1 MVDSDNLARDSQ
13 SKMSET
19 KEKKPKKFGSTNIST
34 IVGMSLVL
42 FMLGLL
48 GLILL
53 NAKKLSD
60 YAKENIGFSIYLN
73 KNVKEAD
80 VIQLKKTLDAEIYVK
95 STEYI
100 DEESAVEIL
109 KEDLGEDEDFMA
121 FLEYNPL
128 LASIDIRLNPEYAHP
143 DSLTK
148 FEGQLYENPQIHEV
162 DIRKDLAVLINDN
175 VQKISLLILSF
186 SALLL
191 IIAIG
196 LINNTIRL
204 SIYSQR
210 FLIKTMQLVG
220 ATHSF
225 IRWPFVLK
233 GIVNGIISALFAI
246 ILLYGIFYVTQQNLP
261 ELVDL
266 QNLEMYLSL
275 FSIVMILGVLIS
287 WFSTSLAVTKYLR
300 AQTGDLYY

>member
-1 MVDSDNLARDSQ
+1 MDNRKD
-13 SKMSET
+13 KGRRY
-19 KEKKPKKFGSTNIST
+19 GSTNIST
-34 IVGMSLVL
+34 IIGMSLVL

-48 GLILL
+48 GLVLL
-53 NAKKLSD
+53 NARKLSD

-73 KNVKEAD
+73 KNAREAD
-80 VIQLKKTLDAEIYVK
+80 IMQLKKTLDAEVYVK

-100 DEESAVEIL
+100 DEERAVEIL
-109 KEDLGEDEDFMA
+109 KAELGEEEDFIS

-148 FEGQLYENPQIHEV
+148 FEGELLDNPQIHEV
-162 DIRKDLAVLINDN
+162 DIRKDLAVLIYDN
-175 VQKISLLILSF
+175 VRKISLFILAF

-220 ATHSF
+220 ATHGF
-225 IRWPFVLK
+225 IRRPFVIK
-233 GIVNGIISALFAI
+233 GIFNGVIAALFAI
-246 ILLYGIFYVTQQNLP
+246 MLLYGIFYITRRNLP
-261 ELVDL
+261 EILDL
-266 QNLEMYLSL
+266 QNLEMYLTL
-275 FSIVMILGVLIS
+275 FAIVLALGVLIS
-287 WFSTSLAVTKYLR
+287 WMSTTLAVSKYLR

>member
-1 MVDSDNLARDSQ
+1 
-13 SKMSET
+13 
-19 KEKKPKKFGSTNIST
+19 
-34 IVGMSLVL
+34 
-42 FMLGLL
+42 
-48 GLILL
+48 
-53 NAKKLSD
+53 
-60 YAKENIGFSIYLN
+60 
-73 KNVKEAD
+73 VKEAD
-80 VIQLKKTLDAEIYVK
+80 VIQLKKTLDAEVFVK

-100 DEESAVEIL
+100 DEERAVEIL
-109 KEDLGEDEDFMA
+109 KEELGEEEDFMS

-143 DSLTK
+143 DSLTI
-148 FEGQLYENPQIHEV
+148 FESHLLENPQIHEV

-175 VQKISLLILSF
+175 VQKISLMLLGF

-220 ATHSF
+220 ATHGF
-225 IRWPFVLK
+225 IRGPLVWK
-233 GIVNGIISALFAI
+233 GIVNGVISALFAI
-246 ILLYGIFYVTQQNLP
+246 LLLYGIFYFTQKNLP

-266 QNLEMYLSL
+266 QNLEMYLTL
-275 FSIVMILGVLIS
+275 FGMVMVLGILIS
-287 WFSTSLAVTKYLR
+287 WISTSLAVTKYLR

>member
-1 MVDSDNLARDSQ
+1 MSD
-13 SKMSET
+13 T
-19 KEKKPKKFGSTNIST
+19 KEKKVTRKYGGTNVSNI
-34 IVGMSLVL
+34 IGMSLVL

-60 YAKENIGFSIYLN
+60 YAKENIGFAIYLN

-80 VIQLKKTLDAEIYVK
+80 VIQLKKTLDAEVYVK

-100 DEESAVEIL
+100 DEERAVEIL
-109 KEDLGEDEDFMA
+109 KKDLGQEEDFMT

-128 LASIDIRLNPEYAHP
+128 LASIDIRLNPDYAHP

-148 FEGQLYENPQIHEV
+148 FESQLLENPQIHEV
-162 DIRKDLAVLINDN
+162 DIRKDLAILINDN
-175 VQKISLLILSF
+175 VQKISLLLLGF

-220 ATHSF
+220 ATHGF
-225 IRWPFVLK
+225 IRRPLVWK
-233 GIVNGIISALFAI
+233 GIINGIISAFLAI
-246 ILLYGIFYVTQQNLP
+246 LMLYGIFYMTQQNLP
-261 ELVDL
+261 ELLDL
-266 QNLEMYLSL
+266 QNLEMYLTL
-275 FSIVMILGVLIS
+275 FAIVMMLGIIIS

>member
-1 MVDSDNLARDSQ
+1 
-13 SKMSET
+13 MSE
-19 KEKKPKKFGSTNIST
+19 EEGKKSGRKLGSTSIST
-34 IVGMSLVL
+34 IIGMSLVL

-48 GLILL
+48 GIILL

-60 YAKENIGFSIYLN
+60 YAKENIGFAIYLN

-80 VIQLKKTLDAEIYVK
+80 VIQLKKTLDAEDFVK
-95 STEYI
+95 STQYI
-100 DEESAVEIL
+100 DEEEAVEIL
-109 KEDLGEDEDFMA
+109 KEELGEDEDFMT

-143 DSLTK
+143 DSLSK
-148 FEGQLYENPQIHEV
+148 FEGQLLDNPQIHEV

-175 VQKISLLILSF
+175 VQKISLLLLGF

-220 ATHSF
+220 ATHGF
-225 IRWPFVLK
+225 IRRPFVMR
-233 GIVNGIISALFAI
+233 GIFNGVMSSLFAI
-246 ILLYGIFYVTQQNLP
+246 LMLYGIFYVTQQNLP
-261 ELVDL
+261 ELLDL
-266 QNLEMYLSL
+266 QNLEMYLTL
-275 FSIVMILGVLIS
+275 FGIVLILGVLIS
-287 WFSTSLAVTKYLR
+287 WLSTSLAVTKYLR

>member
-1 MVDSDNLARDSQ
+1 
-13 SKMSET
+13 MSE
-19 KEKKPKKFGSTNIST
+19 KSEKKSGRKYGSTNVST
-34 IVGMSLVL
+34 IIGMSLVL

-60 YAKENIGFSIYLN
+60 YAKENIGFAIYLN

-80 VIQLKKTLDAEIYVK
+80 VIQLKKTLDAEDFVK

-100 DEESAVEIL
+100 DEERAVEIL
-109 KEDLGEDEDFMA
+109 KEELGEEEDFMT

-128 LASIDIRLNPEYAHP
+128 LSSIDIRLNPEYAHP

-148 FEGQLYENPQIHEV
+148 FESQLLDNPQIHEV

-175 VQKISLLILSF
+175 VQKISLLLLVF
-186 SALLL
+186 SGLLL
-191 IIAIG
+191 IIALG

-220 ATHSF
+220 ATHGF
-225 IRWPFVLK
+225 IRRPLVWK
-233 GIVNGIISALFAI
+233 GIFNGIISALFAI
-246 ILLYGIFYVTQQNLP
+246 LLLYGIFYITQKNLP
-261 ELVDL
+261 ELIDL
-266 QNLEMYLSL
+266 QNIEMYLTL
-275 FSIVMILGVLIS
+275 FAIVMILGVLIS
-287 WFSTSLAVTKYLR
+287 WFSTTMAVTKYLR

>member
-1 MVDSDNLARDSQ
+1 
-13 SKMSET
+13 MSEE
-19 KEKKPKKFGSTNIST
+19 KQKKPVKRYGSASVST

-53 NAKKLSD
+53 NAKQLSD

-80 VIQLKKTLDAEIYVK
+80 VMQLKKTLDAEVYVK

-100 DEESAVEIL
+100 TEERAVEIL
-109 KEDLGEDEDFMA
+109 TEELGEEEDFMA

-143 DSLTK
+143 DSLNK
-148 FEGQLYENPQIHEV
+148 FEAELLSNSQIHEV
-162 DIRKDLAVLINDN
+162 DIRKDLAVLINEN
-175 VQKISLLILSF
+175 VQKISMLLLGF
-186 SALLL
+186 SSLLL
-191 IIAIG
+191 IIAVG

-204 SIYSQR
+204 TIYSQR

-220 ATHSF
+220 ATHGF
-225 IRWPFVLK
+225 IRKPFVWK
-233 GIVNGIISALFAI
+233 GIVNGIISALLAI
-246 ILLYGIFYVTQQNLP
+246 LLLYGIFYLTQQNIP
-261 ELVDL
+261 ELIDL
-266 QNLEMYLSL
+266 QNLELYLSL
-275 FSIVMILGVLIS
+275 FSIVMALGIIIS
-287 WFSTSLAVTKYLR
+287 WISTTLAVSKYLR

>member
-1 MVDSDNLARDSQ
+1 
-13 SKMSET
+13 MSENQ
-19 KEKKPKKFGSTNIST
+19 EKKPVKKYGSTNVST
-34 IVGMSLVL
+34 IIGMSLVL

-48 GLILL
+48 GLVLL

-60 YAKENIGFSIYLN
+60 YAKENIGFAIYLN

-80 VIQLKKTLDAEIYVK
+80 VIQLKKTLDAEVYVK

-100 DEESAVEIL
+100 DEDMAVEIL
-109 KEDLGEDEDFMA
+109 KEELGEEEDFMT

-128 LASIDIRLNPEYAHP
+128 LASIDIRLNPDYAHP

-148 FEGQLYENPQIHEV
+148 FESQLLENPQIHEV
-162 DIRKDLAVLINDN
+162 DIRKDLAVLINEN
-175 VQKISLLILSF
+175 VKKISLLIIGF
-186 SALLL
+186 SSLLL

-196 LINNTIRL
+196 MINNTIRL
-204 SIYSQR
+204 SIYSHR

-220 ATHSF
+220 ATHGF
-225 IRWPFVLK
+225 IRRPYVWK
-233 GIVNGIISALFAI
+233 GIANGVISALFAI
-246 ILLYGIFYVTQQNLP
+246 ILLYGVFYVTQQNIP

-266 QNLEMYLSL
+266 QNLEMYFTL
-275 FSIVMILGVLIS
+275 FAIVMTLGIIIS
-287 WFSTSLAVTKYLR
+287 GFSTSLAVTKYLR

>member
-1 MVDSDNLARDSQ
+1 MSDEQ
-13 SKMSET
+13 
-19 KEKKPKKFGSTNIST
+19 EKKSGKKYGSTNVST
-34 IVGMSLVL
+34 IIGMSLVL

-60 YAKENIGFSIYLN
+60 YAKENIGFAIYLN

-80 VIQLKKTLDAEIYVK
+80 VIQLKKTLDAEVFVK

-100 DEESAVEIL
+100 DEERAVEIL
-109 KEDLGEDEDFMA
+109 QEELGEDEEFMT

-143 DSLTK
+143 DSLSIY
-148 FEGQLYENPQIHEV
+148 EDQLLENPQVHEV

-175 VQKISLLILSF
+175 VRKISLMLLGF

-225 IRWPFVLK
+225 IRRPFVLK
-233 GIVNGIISALFAI
+233 GILNGVIAALFAI
-246 ILLYGIFYVTQQNLP
+246 LLLYGVFYATQQNLP
-261 ELVDL
+261 ELLDL
-266 QNLEMYLSL
+266 QNLEMYLTL
-275 FSIVMILGVLIS
+275 FGIVMLLGILIS
-287 WFSTSLAVTKYLR
+287 WFSTTLAVTKYLR

>member
-1 MVDSDNLARDSQ
+1 MTDGEAKRS
-13 SKMSET
+13 T
-19 KEKKPKKFGSTNIST
+19 KGIGSTNVST
-34 IVGMSLVL
+34 IIGMSLVL
-42 FMLGLL
+42 FMLGSL

-80 VIQLKKTLDAEIYVK
+80 IIQLQKFLDAEVYVK

-100 DEESAVEIL
+100 DEERAVEIL
-109 KEDLGEDEDFMA
+109 QEDLGDEEDFMS

-143 DSLTK
+143 DSLNAY
-148 FEGQLYENPQIHEV
+148 EAELLENPQIHEV
-162 DIRKDLAVLINDN
+162 DIRKDLAVLINEN
-175 VQKISLLILSF
+175 VRKISVSILIF
-186 SALLL
+186 STLLL
-191 IIAIG
+191 IISIG

-220 ATHSF
+220 ATHGF
-225 IRWPFVLK
+225 IRKPFV
-233 GIVNGIISALFAI
+233 GRSIMNGIIAALLA
-246 ILLYGIFYVTQQNLP
+246 ILLLYSEFYITQRNIP

-266 QNLEMYLSL
+266 QNLELYLSL
-275 FSIVMILGVLIS
+275 FTMVIGLGILIS
-287 WFSTSLAVTKYLR
+287 WVSTSLAVTKYLR